1 MWDDCLNFI
10 TLTTGVPEHDRL
22 EYLRVAK
29 AYEKENDF
37 EMAKIMADSDMRAV
51 SKEIHNAY
59 SGCLNAPEIEHIQ
72 DYINFLNDP
81 ILNKMFT

>member
-29 AYEKENDF
+29 AYEREDDF
-37 EMAKIMADSDMRAV
+37 EMANKYYKLAAEVGTI
-51 SKEIHNAY
+51 Y
-59 SGCLNAPEIEHIQ
+59 EHI
-72 DYINFLNDP
+72 
-81 ILNKMFT
+81 